1 MSKKLLKKLSTIIA
15 NPEEKKAV
23 DATGENRLNPVLED
37 YLDVIAA
44 AHYSNHG
51 SNHDSRIN

>member
-15 NPEEKKAV
+15 NTEEKKAL
-23 DATGENRLNPVLED
+23 DGENRLNPVLED

-51 SNHDSRIN
+51 SNHDSQIK

>member
-15 NPEEKKAV
+15 NPEESKELDPA
-23 DATGENRLNPVLED
+23 GENYLDNLLED
-37 YLDVIAA
+37 HLDLIAA
-44 AHYSNHG
+44 AHLSSHG